1 MAGVVALVV
10 HLVKIKVVGPGE
22 IKKSSVR
29 RHLTAVE
36 TISRN
41 VRNVVSKAISIVA
54 EVEGRHAWKHRVGA
68 FMSRLPK
75 ALAECHVLSE
85 VLGVLEAMVQ
95 VDLMIV
101 PNGPN
106 AKVFLDQI
114 RMIKMIG
121 NEEVALKI
129 FWKVVTR
136 EVEMEKV

>member
-1 MAGVVALVV
+1 MASVVALVV
-10 HLVKIKVVGPGE
+10 NLVKIKVVSPGE
-22 IKKSSVR
+22 IKKSGVR
-29 RHLTAVE
+29 RHVIAVE

-41 VRNVVSKAISIVA
+41 VRSVVSKAMSIVM
-54 EVEGRHAWKHRVGA
+54 EVEGRHAQKHRVGA
-68 FMSRLPK
+68 ITSRSPK
-75 ALAECHVLSE
+75 ALAECHVLSK

-106 AKVFLDQI
+106 AKVFLDRI

-121 NEEVALKI
+121 NEEVALEI

-136 EVEMEKV
+136 EVETKKV